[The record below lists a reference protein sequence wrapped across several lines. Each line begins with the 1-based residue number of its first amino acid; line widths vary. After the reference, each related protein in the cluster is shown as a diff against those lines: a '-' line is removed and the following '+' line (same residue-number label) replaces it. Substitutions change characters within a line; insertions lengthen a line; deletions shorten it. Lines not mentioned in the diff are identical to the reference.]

1 MFAGILV
8 NLEGSKLMTARADLV
23 VPIVTS
29 IAEVLAVD
37 VAAML
42 VSSKTEPSKMEAD
55 KMEMSETQQPSAS
68 SSTDNTEVLGDQ
80 ICLPVLVKISH
91 FLQRLLC
98 K

>member
-8 NLEGSKLMTARADLV
+8 NLEGSKLMTARADLI

-42 VSSKTEPSKMEAD
+42 VSCKIEPSKVEAD

-68 SSTDNTEVLGDQ
+68 GSTDNTEVLGDQ
-80 ICLPVLVKISH
+80 ICFPVLLKISH
-91 FLQRLLC
+91 FFA
-98 K
+98 KVVM